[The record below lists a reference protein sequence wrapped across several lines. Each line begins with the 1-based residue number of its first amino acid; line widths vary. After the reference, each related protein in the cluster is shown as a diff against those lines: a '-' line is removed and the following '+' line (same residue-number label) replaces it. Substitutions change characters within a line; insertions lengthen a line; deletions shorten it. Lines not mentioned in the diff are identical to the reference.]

1 MVMSSSIEGAETA
14 SSAAHRL
21 TSSDELHPSIPR
33 VLCPRCG
40 EHMRLAIVDAKA
52 EDHAT
57 LKYDCGCGF
66 TYNMSAKAR
75 RATL

>member
-1 MVMSSSIEGAETA
+1 MIMSSSIESAETA
-14 SSAAHRL
+14 SSVAHGV
-21 TSSDELHPSIPR
+21 TISDELHPSIPR

-40 EHMRLAIVDAKA
+40 EHMRLAIVDAQA

-66 TYNMSAKAR
+66 TYQMSARAR
-75 RATL
+75 HTL